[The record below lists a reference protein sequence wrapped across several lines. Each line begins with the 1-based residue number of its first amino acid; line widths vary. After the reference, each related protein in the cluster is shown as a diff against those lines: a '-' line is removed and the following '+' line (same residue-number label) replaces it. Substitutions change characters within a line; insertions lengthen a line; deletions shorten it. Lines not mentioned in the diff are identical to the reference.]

1 MGKATGFMEYDRIPS
16 QDVIRKAGHVT
27 GTNIVYQCR

>member
-16 QDVIRKAGHVT
+16 PGRDPKAGHVT